1 MKRMF
6 RTCALLAALL
16 LAAAALAGCAAQDER
31 VAARVGDREI
41 TMQLFKNAYL
51 NSLTYA
57 SIYYDLTT
65 DEGVEAYQD
74 DVINSLIQTE
84 MLLYQ
89 AEQAGVT
96 LSEEEEAEA
105 VADGQA
111 DYDSFYD
118 SFLEQ
123 AEQAGA
129 TDVRAYANKL
139 LTDTLVSNGMTVS
152 EAKQSYI
159 DSARNNMIIE
169 KMQNRIFAEV
179 EPTEEELYDMY
190 EEELQVQKDL
200 FDESPAS
207 YFTYDLYAAYGNN
220 CIPLYIPEGFIR
232 VRQILVE
239 DEETANEL
247 LTRLME
253 GEDFEALLNQYNT
266 DPGMADEANAD
277 GYLVGEGA
285 NYLEEFLE
293 AALALENDGDI
304 SPVVETTSG
313 FHIIKRLRAE
323 RSREIAY
330 DEEKETL
337 DEYFTSLAKSEHYT
351 EVMDA
356 WMADE
361 SLVTRYEELYRTVR

>member
-31 VAARVGDREI
+31 VAAREGDREI

-190 EEELQVQKDL
+190 EEE
-200 FDESPAS
+200 P
-207 YFTYDLYAAYGNN
+207 
-220 CIPLYIPEGFIR
+220 
-232 VRQILVE
+232 
-239 DEETANEL
+239 
-247 LTRLME
+247 
-253 GEDFEALLNQYNT
+253 
-266 DPGMADEANAD
+266 
-277 GYLVGEGA
+277 
-285 NYLEEFLE
+285 
-293 AALALENDGDI
+293 
-304 SPVVETTSG
+304 
-313 FHIIKRLRAE
+313 
-323 RSREIAY
+323 
-330 DEEKETL
+330 
-337 DEYFTSLAKSEHYT
+337 
-351 EVMDA
+351 
-356 WMADE
+356 
-361 SLVTRYEELYRTVR
+361 

>member
-190 EEELQVQKDL
+190 EEELKVQKDL

-207 YFTYDLYAAYGNN
+207 
-220 CIPLYIPEGFIR
+220 
-232 VRQILVE
+232 
-239 DEETANEL
+239 
-247 LTRLME
+247 
-253 GEDFEALLNQYNT
+253 
-266 DPGMADEANAD
+266 
-277 GYLVGEGA
+277 
-285 NYLEEFLE
+285 
-293 AALALENDGDI
+293 
-304 SPVVETTSG
+304 
-313 FHIIKRLRAE
+313 
-323 RSREIAY
+323 
-330 DEEKETL
+330 
-337 DEYFTSLAKSEHYT
+337 
-351 EVMDA
+351 
-356 WMADE
+356 
-361 SLVTRYEELYRTVR
+361 

>member
-129 TDVRAYANKL
+129 TDVRA
-139 LTDTLVSNGMTVS
+139 
-152 EAKQSYI
+152 
-159 DSARNNMIIE
+159 
-169 KMQNRIFAEV
+169 
-179 EPTEEELYDMY
+179 
-190 EEELQVQKDL
+190 
-200 FDESPAS
+200 
-207 YFTYDLYAAYGNN
+207 
-220 CIPLYIPEGFIR
+220 
-232 VRQILVE
+232 
-239 DEETANEL
+239 
-247 LTRLME
+247 
-253 GEDFEALLNQYNT
+253 
-266 DPGMADEANAD
+266 
-277 GYLVGEGA
+277 
-285 NYLEEFLE
+285 
-293 AALALENDGDI
+293 
-304 SPVVETTSG
+304 
-313 FHIIKRLRAE
+313 
-323 RSREIAY
+323 
-330 DEEKETL
+330 
-337 DEYFTSLAKSEHYT
+337 
-351 EVMDA
+351 
-356 WMADE
+356 
-361 SLVTRYEELYRTVR
+361 

>member
-1 MKRMF
+1 M
-6 RTCALLAALL
+6 
-16 LAAAALAGCAAQDER
+16 
-31 VAARVGDREI
+31 
-41 TMQLFKNAYL
+41 
-51 NSLTYA
+51 
-57 SIYYDLTT
+57 
-65 DEGVEAYQD
+65 
-74 DVINSLIQTE
+74 
-84 MLLYQ
+84 
-89 AEQAGVT
+89 
-96 LSEEEEAEA
+96 
-105 VADGQA
+105 
-111 DYDSFYD
+111 
-118 SFLEQ
+118 
-123 AEQAGA
+123 
-129 TDVRAYANKL
+129 RAYANKL

-253 GEDFEALLNQYNT
+253 GEDFETLLNQYNT

-304 SPVVETTSG
+304 SPWWRPRAASTSSSACAPSV
-313 FHIIKRLRAE
+313 RA
-323 RSREIAY
+323 RSHMMRRRRRW
-330 DEEKETL
+330 
-337 DEYFTSLAKSEHYT
+337 TSISPASPSPNIT
-351 EVMDA
+351 P
-356 WMADE
+356 
-361 SLVTRYEELYRTVR
+361 R

>member
-1 MKRMF
+1 MDELEKEVSDLDELKKSLDIKKSEYVELGKYQSQSK
-6 RTCALLAALL
+6 ADLNSKLKEAEQLVKKLQSDENAAKKAQQNAAKQDAALDKELEKL
-16 LAAAALAGCAAQDER
+16 LKEYEKQ
-31 VAARVGDREI
+31 
-41 TMQLFKNAYL
+41 Q
-51 NSLTYA
+51 
-57 SIYYDLTT
+57 
-65 DEGVEAYQD
+65 
-74 DVINSLIQTE
+74 
-84 MLLYQ
+84 
-89 AEQAGVT
+89 
-96 LSEEEEAEA
+96 
-105 VADGQA
+105 
-111 DYDSFYD
+111 
-118 SFLEQ
+118 Q

-253 GEDFEALLNQYNT
+253 GEDFETLLNQYNT